1 MDGRFVGDV
10 TACRPEWPI
19 GNAWVVFDDNKVWAA
34 CWNGGW
40 GWYGRFAVV
49 SPTVGQSGRS
59 GTPGS
64 FLMTTMC
71 GLRVGMGLR
80 VAWPFCRDVTE
91 CWPEWPIGNAW
102 VVLWVACW
110 NGG

>member
-1 MDGRFVGDV
+1 M
-10 TACRPEWPI
+10 
-19 GNAWVVFDDNKVWAA
+19 
-34 CWNGGW
+34 
-40 GWYGRFAVV
+40 AVQSV
-49 SPTVGQSGRS
+49 MSPTVGQSGRP

-102 VVLWVACW
+102 SLNIPEANIPESEYPKRLCPRVSTPEGEHARA
-110 NGG
+110 

>member
-1 MDGRFVGDV
+1 M
-10 TACRPEWPI
+10 
-19 GNAWVVFDDNKVWAA
+19 
-34 CWNGGW
+34 
-40 GWYGRFAVV
+40 AVQSV
-49 SPTVGQSGRS
+49 MSPTVGQSGRP

-91 CWPEWPIGNAW
+91 FWPEWPIGNAW
-102 VVLWVACW
+102 VVFDDKKAWAACR